1 MGDGDGLSGRGA
13 LPARAREGLDRW
25 AVVTSAA
32 DGLQHAVLQ
41 APGNVTTAP
50 SAPSAM
56 VPRVC
61 VPAGCSKSGLLQPL

>member
-41 APGNVTTAP
+41 APGNFNDGTVGTI
-50 SAPSAM
+50 SE
-56 VPRVC
+56 PRVC
-61 VPAGCSKSGLLQPL
+61 VCRRGAASLLQPL